1 MGIKGV
7 AQIERFHGK
16 EIETSLSV
24 LYIVQICRVTGRRGE
39 EPRISTEMCDRS
51 DLTMVRRLA
60 IVSAVVNCI

>member
-24 LYIVQICRVTGRRGE
+24 LYFVQRYKVTGRRGE
-39 EPRISTEMCDRS
+39 GPRISTEMCDRS
-51 DLTMVRRLA
+51 DLAMVRRLA
-60 IVSAVVNCI
+60 IVSAIVSCI